1 MERIIPKPSDFMGAV
16 KTILLSVT
24 AVFLSF
30 SCSVKENR
38 SDCPCYVNV
47 NIDDYLKSGFD
58 RALLSFSS
66 GGLIDREEVDLS
78 PFEGVGYEQAMP
90 RRLGRVAVASG
101 LSKTIVKSDT
111 LLTPYGIETDPL
123 WLFCEEF
130 LCTDD
135 EYRIESVARKQ
146 YCRLVIGVKGL
157 ASGGAYDY
165 SFVVK
170 GNCNAIDM
178 YSATAIEGKYCA
190 EAIRNETGIF
200 SVRIPRQKKSELLL
214 EVIDKKT
221 LSSSGE
227 YSVKFTVDLGAIF
240 TASGYNW
247 ERKDLLDAEVSIDYA
262 NAQVSFRIEDWK
274 SDDVFGDIKI

>member
-1 MERIIPKPSDFMGAV
+1 MIMGAV
-16 KTILLSVT
+16 KTILPFLT
-24 AVFLSF
+24 AVLLSF

-38 SDCPCYVNV
+38 LDCPCYVNV
-47 NIDDYLKSGFD
+47 NVDDYLTSGFD

-78 PFEGVGYEQAMP
+78 TYEGVGYEQAMP
-90 RRLGRVAVASG
+90 RRLGYVAVAAG
-101 LSKTIVKSDT
+101 LSKTMVKSDT
-111 LLTPYGIETDPL
+111 LLTPYGLEADPL

-130 LCTDD
+130 LLSDD
-135 EYRIESVARKQ
+135 EYHIESVARKQ

-157 ASGGAYDY
+157 ASGESYDY

-170 GNCNAIDM
+170 GNCNAMDM
-178 YSATAIEGKYCA
+178 YSATAIEGDYCA
-190 EAIRNETGIF
+190 EATRNETGIF

-214 EVIDKKT
+214 EVIEKKV
-221 LSSSGE
+221 LSSSE
-227 YSVKFTVDLGAIF
+227 ERNVKFTVDLGAIF

-262 NAQVSFRIEDWK
+262 NAQVSFRVEDWK

>member
-1 MERIIPKPSDFMGAV
+1 LAAV
-16 KTILLSVT
+16 SLAL
-24 AVFLSF
+24 

-38 SDCPCYVNV
+38 HDCPCYVNV
-47 NIDDYLKSGFD
+47 NIDDYLTSGFD

-66 GGLIDREEVDLS
+66 GGLIGREEVELS
-78 PFEGVGYEQAMP
+78 QFEEVGYEQAMP
-90 RRLGRVAVASG
+90 RRRGRVAVAAG
-101 LSKTIVKSDT
+101 LGKTMVRSDT
-111 LLTPYGIETDPL
+111 LLTPYGLEADPL

-130 LCTDD
+130 VCSDD

-157 ASGGAYDY
+157 ASGEEYDY

-170 GNCNAIDM
+170 GNSNALDM
-178 YSATAIEGKYCA
+178 YSATAIEGDYCA
-190 EAIRNETGIF
+190 EATRNETGIF

-214 EVIDKKT
+214 EVLERKA
-221 LSSSGE
+221 LSSTEGRK
-227 YSVKFTVDLGAIF
+227 VKFTVDLSAIF

-262 NAQVSFRIEDWK
+262 NAQVSFRIEGWQT
-274 SDDVFGDIKI
+274 DDVFGDIKI